1 MELHRE
7 LKTVGILGQIIEDI
21 RTVKKKRPDKK
32 FITREAIKQG
42 LTEELLSSSLDDLV
56 SAGRLYVGN
65 GSYFVSKIKQA
76 KSNKVNKNGAN
87 DDKETNVVGRNAN
100 TQPIV
105 GEKSSNFETT
115 TPSHHPECPAPKT
128 SVTNPTVPDSRTY
141 ETAGQLAATVADL
154 HRLLERERELNRKI
168 MEENFTL
175 RHQVGL
181 ANVAE
186 ETEMKEQGGSR
197 NNGDATE
204 VKKPPIVY
212 ESIEV
217 KSIDQDRG
225 KKKKRKNKGINNK
238 STNTSENQ
246 SQAISQPSCA
256 TENNA
261 ATADAEIVTEDSHSQ
276 ENKEALPTDSNH
288 ESKPSTE
295 KVERCQQVRRTTV
308 VMGDSL
314 VKNVEGWKMTKRCER
329 NEKIHVKDFSGATF
343 NDMKHYCKP
352 TVESKP
358 DAVIL
363 HVGTNDL
370 RNKNQSEVMLAQEI
384 VSLAA
389 SIQKEKIDVTISGLV
404 GRNDEHEDK
413 RRRVNLI

>member
-1 MELHRE
+1 
-7 LKTVGILGQIIEDI
+7 
-21 RTVKKKRPDKK
+21 
-32 FITREAIKQG
+32 
-42 LTEELLSSSLDDLV
+42 
-56 SAGRLYVGN
+56 
-65 GSYFVSKIKQA
+65 
-76 KSNKVNKNGAN
+76 
-87 DDKETNVVGRNAN
+87 
-100 TQPIV
+100 
-105 GEKSSNFETT
+105 
-115 TPSHHPECPAPKT
+115 
-128 SVTNPTVPDSRTY
+128 
-141 ETAGQLAATVADL
+141 
-154 HRLLERERELNRKI
+154 

-181 ANVAE
+181 ANVAK

-204 VKKPPIVY
+204 VKKPPFVF

-225 KKKKRKNKGINNK
+225 KKKKNKKRKNKGINNK
-238 STNTSENQ
+238 STNASENQ

-256 TENNA
+256 PENNA
-261 ATADAEIVTEDSHSQ
+261 ATANAEIVTKDSHSQ
-276 ENKEALPTDSNH
+276 ENKEQLPTDSNH

-295 KVERCQQVRRTTV
+295 KVERYQQVRRTTV
-308 VMGDSL
+308 IIGDSL
-314 VKNVEGWKMTKRCER
+314 VKNVEGWRMTKRCER
-329 NEKIHVKDFSGATF
+329 NEKIHVKAFSGATV

-389 SIQKEKIDVTISGLV
+389 SIQKEKSDVTISGLV

-413 RRRVNLI
+413 RRRVNLILADLCHEKEINQVRGPH